1 MNRLSTLVAITLT
14 LSLFTYNA
22 VATPVTP
29 SEEPLK
35 AAPSTQEMVKQA
47 KELGRAA
54 WEKTRQ
60 NSAQVSRTIQKKS
73 KEYYEA
79 AKASASE
86 TADAVAEKSKSY
98 YKATKER
105 SDEYL
110 EKASEAAAELTET
123 VKEKASEYYKS
134 GKETLKPTGER
145 PNHTI

>member
-1 MNRLSTLVAITLT
+1 MNRLATLVAITLT
-14 LSLFTYNA
+14 LSLLTYNA
-22 VATPVTP
+22 AAAPVAQ
-29 SEEPLK
+29 SEEPPE

-47 KELGRAA
+47 KELGSAA

-60 NSAQVSRTIQKKS
+60 NSAQAGSAIQKKS

-79 AKASASE
+79 AKESASE

-98 YKATKER
+98 YKAAKEQ

-123 VKEKASEYYKS
+123 VKEKAREILEPAR
-134 GKETLKPTGER
+134 ET